1 MNQVQPDGRFIYGIR
16 PQFDNEIDSYN
27 ILRHSGTIWSLICRY
42 RLFPNEAL
50 KEKIESTIDY
60 MINQILYD
68 DDGAGYMYEEDD
80 IKEKA
85 VFLLYLVVNP
95 AVQSRGYGTA
105 ILRELE
111 KKNPGKQIDLHIEI
125 PKDLCSLEEQAAKRY
140 RFYERAGFR
149 YTGWTTEDDGVK
161 YWIVSNCG
169 TGFDTQAH
177 SAFLIKDRKTGK
189 AIFNHE
195 QA

>member
-1 MNQVQPDGRFIYGIR
+1 MELKSVKLKPWSKEFRHVKRLLKSQIPPDERLPFA
-16 PQFDNEIDSYN
+16 E
-27 ILRHSGTIWSLICRY
+27 LLLGTCRKKADCTC
-42 RLFPNEAL
+42 F
-50 KEKIESTIDY
+50 
-60 MINQILYD
+60 YD
-68 DDGAGYMYEEDD
+68 QDTLAGFYYVL

-111 KKNPGKQIDLHIEI
+111 KKYPGKQIDLHIEI